1 MSALL
6 RSLQTLTRGTRA
18 TLLFF
23 VSSGGAVILM
33 RFHQCL
39 TILKH
44 RPFLEL
50 PANIVSAVLPDKPAF
65 LSRERGP

>member
-18 TLLFF
+18 IPALF

-39 TILKH
+39 TMLNY

-50 PANIVSAVLPDKPAF
+50 PADIVSAVLPDKPAF
-65 LSRERGP
+65 LSRERGS